1 MNTDQVSTDATTSTR
16 LVDWLQRRVSRTS
29 ILYAGIVLNVEAI
42 LVVLYWTA
50 TPTTITNPLIVV
62 YPFVWINLSLWA
74 VRSVDRPVASRRRR
88 LGVGALTGLYFAV
101 LIVAGGLIGPGHAF
115 HGHSHGTGAVRLALT
130 SMPPG
135 WSPAL
140 LYGGDLVRFSLFPY
154 KLVGYLALSYLV
166 FVTLLDID
174 GSALSGALGF
184 ASCVSCTWPI
194 LGTAVTAL
202 FGGGSIIATVA
213 TNQPYGLSTFV
224 FATSVGL
231 LVWRPTTHL
240 PDWFRGRDSS
250 D

>member
-1 MNTDQVSTDATTSTR
+1 
-16 LVDWLQRRVSRTS
+16 
-29 ILYAGIVLNVEAI
+29 VLM
-42 LVVLYWTA
+42 
-50 TPTTITNPLIVV
+50 
-62 YPFVWINLSLWA
+62 
-74 VRSVDRPVASRRRR
+74 
-88 LGVGALTGLYFAV
+88 
-101 LIVAGGLIGPGHAF
+101 VAGGLIGPEHAF
-115 HGHSHGTGAVRLALT
+115 HGHFHGTGTVRLAFT

-166 FVTLLDID
+166 FVTLLDVN

-202 FGGGSIIATVA
+202 FGGGSILATVA
-213 TNQPYGLSTFV
+213 TDQPYGLSTFV

-231 LVWRPTTHL
+231 LVWRPFANLRDWL
-240 PDWFRGRDSS
+240 PRRY
-250 D
+250 

>member
-1 MNTDQVSTDATTSTR
+1 M
-16 LVDWLQRRVSRTS
+16 
-29 ILYAGIVLNVEAI
+29 LYAGLVLNVEVI
-42 LVVLYWTA
+42 LVLLYWVA
-50 TPTTITNPLIVV
+50 SPTTITHPLILV

-74 VRSVDRPVASRRRR
+74 VSSVQRPDVPRRRQ
-88 LGVGALTGLYFAV
+88 LVVGALTGLYFLV
-101 LIVAGGLIGPGHAF
+101 LVVAGGLVGPGHAF

-166 FVTLLDID
+166 FVTLLDVS

-202 FGGGSIIATVA
+202 FGGGSILATVA

-231 LVWRPTTHL
+231 LVWRPFANPRGWL
-240 PDWFRGRDSS
+240 PGR
-250 D
+250 

>member
-1 MNTDQVSTDATTSTR
+1 MNTDRLSTETGTST
-16 LVDWLQRRVSRTS
+16 VVAGWLQRHVSRRS
-29 ILYAGIVLNVEAI
+29 MLYAGLVLNVEAI
-42 LVVLYWTA
+42 LVLLYWATA
-50 TPTTITNPLIVV
+50 PTTITNPLILV
-62 YPFVWINLSLWA
+62 YPFVWINLALWA
-74 VRSVDRPVASRRRR
+74 VSSVKRPDVPRRRQ
-88 LGVGALTGLYFAV
+88 LAVGAFTGLYFVV

-115 HGHSHGTGAVRLALT
+115 HGHSHGTGTVRLALT

-166 FVTLLDID
+166 FVTLLDVN

-202 FGGGSIIATVA
+202 FGGGSILATVA

-231 LVWRPTTHL
+231 LVWRPFANLRDWL
-240 PDWFRGRDSS
+240 PRRY
-250 D
+250 